1 MSKYRVMFLL
11 SKKENLNDL
20 YKFATTEIDGVV
32 SYREFAT
39 LEEADAYI
47 ETLLNQHGYSK
58 EDILL
63 VREKEFD
70 VCIQTEDS
78 GTGESG
84 QDGFSPIAKVIQTET
99 GATITITDKTGTTTA
114 TVNNGKDGK
123 DGTDGTDGTDGINGA
138 DGFSPSITESA
149 ENNDTVYKLDITNKQ
164 GKITTPNLKGAK
176 GIDGEDGAPG
186 EKGDKGEKGEKGDT
200 GTSIRFKE
208 VWTPTTEYVNNSQY
222 IDIVTHD
229 GNTYGCK
236 TSHTSGDSWDDTNWI
251 LIASKGSKGD
261 TGEKGA
267 TGADGSKGD
276 KGDSGATWLFGNI
289 APTSEGKDE
298 DFYLDTTTYD
308 IYNKENGIWTKKGNI
323 KGATGEKGAD
333 GTNGT
338 DGQDGAPG
346 ISAGFG
352 TPTATVDN
360 NIGIPSVTITAT
372 GENTAK
378 IFNFDFKNLKG
389 EKGDKGDKGDTGATG
404 QDGAPGTDGTDGT
417 DGKDGFSPSI
427 VENSAN
433 DDSTYKLDIT
443 TKTGSFT
450 TPNLKGSSGTTSTT
464 TPLSGKKILLCGDSI
479 MRGAGWSGAYKN
491 LIEEDFPDAIVYNY
505 AVDGAKFTTNS
516 IYDQFYEA
524 AITDSLTPDIILFNG
539 GGNDILVGKSL
550 GTVDED
556 SAIDLTNLESYDD
569 TTMLGA
575 FEKLLANMNNVESL
589 YSAHIGYINT
599 YKLKSG
605 VYSGESTVPEI
616 SVQRSSWEQVQ
627 KLCNKWSIPC
637 LDLFNKSNI
646 DSNNSMC
653 VSKYFKNGTDIVH
666 VNEAGYR
673 KLWPMVREFLLT
685 LS

>member
-70 VCIQTEDS
+70 VCIKTEDS

-84 QDGFSPIAKVIQTET
+84 QDGFSPIAKVVQTET

-123 DGTDGTDGTDGINGA
+123 DGTDGTDGK
-138 DGFSPSITESA
+138 DGFSPTIVESA
-149 ENNDTVYKLDITNKQ
+149 GNNATVYKLDITNKT
-164 GKITTPNLKGAK
+164 GKITTPNLKGAN
-176 GIDGEDGAPG
+176 GADGAP
-186 EKGDKGEKGEKGDT
+186 GEKGDT
-200 GTSIRFKE
+200 GTSIRLKGA
-208 VWTPTTEYVNNSQY
+208 WTASTEYVNNSQY
-222 IDIVTHD
+222 IDVITYD

-276 KGDSGATWLFGNI
+276 KGDSGATWLFGSI
-289 APTSEGKDE
+289 VPTSEGKDG
-298 DFYLDTTTYD
+298 DFYLDTATYD
-308 IYNKENGIWTKKGNI
+308 VYNKESGVWNKKGNI
-323 KGATGEKGAD
+323 KGATGEKGETGA
-333 GTNGT
+333 NGT

-346 ISAGFG
+346 TSAGFG

-360 NIGIPSVTITAT
+360 NVGIPSVVVTAT
-372 GENTAK
+372 GENTSK
-378 IFNFDFKNLKG
+378 VFNFEFKNLKG
-389 EKGDKGDKGDTGATG
+389 EKGDTGATG
-404 QDGAPGTDGTDGT
+404 QDGAPGSPGADGTNGT
-417 DGKDGFSPSI
+417 DGKDGFSPTI

-433 DDSTYKLDIT
+433 DDNTYKLDIT

-479 MRGAGWSGAYKN
+479 MHGAGWSGAYKN
-491 LIEEDFPDAIVYNY
+491 LIEEEFPDAIVYNY

-539 GGNDILVGKSL
+539 GGNDILIGKSL

-605 VYSGESTVPEI
+605 VYSEESTVPEI

-653 VSKYFKNGTDIVH
+653 VNKYFKNGTDIVH

>member
-20 YKFATTEIDGVV
+20 YKFATTEIDGKVF
-32 SYREFAT
+32 YREFTT

-47 ETLLNQHGYSK
+47 ETLLNQQGYSK

-63 VREKEFD
+63 VREKEFE
-70 VCIQTEDS
+70 VCIKTEDS

-84 QDGFSPIAKVIQTET
+84 QDGFSPIAKVVQTET

-114 TVNNGKDGK
+114 TVNNGKNGK
-123 DGTDGTDGTDGINGA
+123 DGTDGTNGE
-138 DGFSPSITESA
+138 DGFSPT
-149 ENNDTVYKLDITNKQ
+149 
-164 GKITTPNLKGAK
+164 
-176 GIDGEDGAPG
+176 
-186 EKGDKGEKGEKGDT
+186 
-200 GTSIRFKE
+200 
-208 VWTPTTEYVNNSQY
+208 
-222 IDIVTHD
+222 
-229 GNTYGCK
+229 
-236 TSHTSGDSWDDTNWI
+236 
-251 LIASKGSKGD
+251 
-261 TGEKGA
+261 
-267 TGADGSKGD
+267 
-276 KGDSGATWLFGNI
+276 
-289 APTSEGKDE
+289 
-298 DFYLDTTTYD
+298 
-308 IYNKENGIWTKKGNI
+308 
-323 KGATGEKGAD
+323 
-333 GTNGT
+333 
-338 DGQDGAPG
+338 
-346 ISAGFG
+346 
-352 TPTATVDN
+352 
-360 NIGIPSVTITAT
+360 
-372 GENTAK
+372 
-378 IFNFDFKNLKG
+378 
-389 EKGDKGDKGDTGATG
+389 
-404 QDGAPGTDGTDGT
+404 
-417 DGKDGFSPSI
+417 I

-433 DDSTYKLDIT
+433 NDSTYKLDIT
-443 TKTGSFT
+443 NKTGSFT
-450 TPNLKGSSGTTSTT
+450 TPNLKGGSSTTST

>member
-47 ETLLNQHGYSK
+47 ETLLNQQGYSK

-123 DGTDGTDGTDGINGA
+123 DGIDGTDGTNGA
-138 DGFSPSITESA
+138 DGFSPSIAESA
-149 ENNDTVYKLDITNKQ
+149 GNNDTVYKLDITTKT
-164 GKITTPNLKGAK
+164 GKITTPNLKGAN
-176 GIDGEDGAPG
+176 GA
-186 EKGDKGEKGEKGDT
+186 D
-200 GTSIRFKE
+200 
-208 VWTPTTEYVNNSQY
+208 
-222 IDIVTHD
+222 
-229 GNTYGCK
+229 
-236 TSHTSGDSWDDTNWI
+236 
-251 LIASKGSKGD
+251 GSKGD
-261 TGEKGA
+261 QGE
-267 TGADGSKGD
+267 KGD
-276 KGDSGATWLFGNI
+276 KGDSGATWLFGSI
-289 APTSEGKDE
+289 APTSEGKDG
-298 DFYLDTTTYD
+298 DFYLDTITYD
-308 IYNKENGIWTKKGNI
+308 VYNKESGVWNKKGNI
-323 KGATGEKGAD
+323 KGATGEKGEKGETGA
-333 GTNGT
+333 NGT

-346 ISAGFG
+346 VSAGFG

-360 NIGIPSVTITAT
+360 NVGVPSVTVTAT
-372 GENTAK
+372 GEDTAK
-378 IFNFDFKNLKG
+378 VFNFDFKNLKG

-404 QDGAPGTDGTDGT
+404 QDGAPGSPGADGTNGT
-417 DGKDGFSPSI
+417 DGKDGFSPTI

-589 YSAHIGYINT
+589 YSANIGYINT

>member
-1 MSKYRVMFLL
+1 MSKYRIMFLL

-20 YKFATTEIDGVV
+20 YKFDTTEIDGEVF
-32 SYREFAT
+32 YREFST
-39 LEEADAYI
+39 LEEADTYI
-47 ETLLNQHGYSK
+47 EILLNQQGYSK

-63 VREKEFD
+63 VREKEFN
-70 VCIQTEDS
+70 VCIKTEDS

-84 QDGFSPIAKVIQTET
+84 QDGFSPIAKVVQTET

-123 DGTDGTDGTDGINGA
+123 DGIDGTDGTNGA
-138 DGFSPSITESA
+138 DGFSPLIAES
-149 ENNDTVYKLDITNKQ
+149 EGNNDTVYKLDITNKT
-164 GKITTPNLKGAK
+164 GKITTPNLKGAN
-176 GIDGEDGAPG
+176 GA
-186 EKGDKGEKGEKGDT
+186 D
-200 GTSIRFKE
+200 
-208 VWTPTTEYVNNSQY
+208 
-222 IDIVTHD
+222 
-229 GNTYGCK
+229 
-236 TSHTSGDSWDDTNWI
+236 
-251 LIASKGSKGD
+251 GSKGD
-261 TGEKGA
+261 QGE
-267 TGADGSKGD
+267 KGD
-276 KGDSGATWLFGNI
+276 KGDSGATWLFGSI
-289 APTSEGKDE
+289 APTSEGKDG
-298 DFYLDTTTYD
+298 DFYLDTITYD
-308 IYNKENGIWTKKGNI
+308 VYNKESGVWNKKGNI
-323 KGATGEKGAD
+323 KGATGEKGEKGETGA
-333 GTNGT
+333 NGT

-346 ISAGFG
+346 VSAGFG
-352 TPTATVDN
+352 TPTAIVDN
-360 NIGIPSVTITAT
+360 NVGVPSVTVTAT
-372 GENTAK
+372 GEDTAK
-378 IFNFDFKNLKG
+378 VFNFEFKNLKG

-404 QDGAPGTDGTDGT
+404 QDGAPGSPGADGTDGE
-417 DGKDGFSPSI
+417 DGFSPTI

-450 TPNLKGSSGTTSTT
+450 TPNLKGGSGTTSTT